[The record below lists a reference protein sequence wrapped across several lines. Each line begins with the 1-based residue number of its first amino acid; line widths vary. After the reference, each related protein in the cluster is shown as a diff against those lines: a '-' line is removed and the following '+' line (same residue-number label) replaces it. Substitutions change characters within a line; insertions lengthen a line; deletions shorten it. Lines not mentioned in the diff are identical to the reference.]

1 MADTTI
7 TDMLLAKSL
16 KEKRKFSFQ
25 DLLDMYQILFNKYA
39 SIEYGHHLLLQNIKN
54 SFDPYPVDIEEMFE
68 KLGLSIQKN
77 TRPMILSLLKKHKFL
92 RYKDGKVETNLQY
105 CRAVYKKIGC
115 NRVSFIIT
123 YGAFKQLLKGY
134 RKGQRFATYFDIID
148 RMQFAYNL
156 YVKRYSEIS
165 DVAHALLSMKHM

>member
-16 KEKRKFSFQ
+16 KEARMFSFK
-25 DLLDMYQILFNKYA
+25 DLLDMYQVLFNKYA
-39 SIEYGHHLLLQNIKN
+39 CIEYGHHLLLENIRT
-54 SFDPYPVDIEEMFE
+54 SFDPYPVDIEEIFE

-77 TRPMILSLLKKHKFL
+77 ARPMILSLLKKHKFL
-92 RYKDGKVETNLQY
+92 RYKDGKVETDLQH
-105 CRAVYKKIGC
+105 CKAVCKKIGY
-115 NRVSFIIT
+115 NRVSFMIT
-123 YGAFKQLLKGY
+123 YGAFKKLLKGY

-165 DVAHALLSMKHM
+165 DVANALLSLKNE